1 MRSMTVYNRGDV
13 VLVGFVFSDESER
26 KLRPAIVISS
36 VAYNRVRQE
45 VIVAAITSNVQ
56 RRLFGDYRIAKWKEA
71 GLLFSSMATAILRTI
86 KGTMIERKLG
96 SLSKTDLQ
104 AFDRELR
111 RSLGM

>member
-13 VLVGFVFSDESER
+13 VLVGFVFSDESGR

-56 RRLFGDYRIAKWKEA
+56 RRLLGDYRIAKWKEA
-71 GLLFSSMATAILRTI
+71 GLLFSSMA
-86 KGTMIERKLG
+86 
-96 SLSKTDLQ
+96 LQ
-104 AFDRELR
+104 Y
-111 RSLGM
+111 